1 VNPSDEQKQ
10 RAAWDLLLLDIETRA
25 EQVRQLKAYT
35 PQRLAFAG
43 LAAGATLL
51 AAGAAL
57 GGLAVALLLGR
68 L

>member
-25 EQVRQLKAYT
+25 EQVRQLKAYEGW
-35 PQRLAFAG
+35 RLAFAG